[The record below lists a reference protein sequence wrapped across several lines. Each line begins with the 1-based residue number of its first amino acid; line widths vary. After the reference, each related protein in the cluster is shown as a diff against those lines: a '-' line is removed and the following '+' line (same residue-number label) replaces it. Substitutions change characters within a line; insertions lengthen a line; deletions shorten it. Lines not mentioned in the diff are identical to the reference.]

1 MKIIIAIFSPF
12 ARGGAFAAL
21 LAVVIFNTS
30 LSAKEP
36 TNWIFGFGIGAGLSQ
51 LEQKWGESSRNGLN
65 VTNNNGNGNNTITW
79 NNFNVK
85 TDTTF
90 KDWGVAWEFLAG
102 YKHWLND
109 WVGFRYYANIG
120 AQHYKVEFPSGTNE
134 DFRTSGTSKMG
145 ALEYT
150 ANADILLNFYNSE
163 FFTFG
168 ILGGFGIGGAY
179 FSSPALDNYEKYWGA
194 AKDSIYFTEAEYA
207 GVGKIKKHHL
217 SASLSVGTRFNIFQK
232 IRKVAARTC
241 DTGADGRRTC
251 KVPISYL
258 EHSIEFNVKFNM
270 LTYYP
275 TKYGELMGVRKDNGQ
290 GGYSD
295 SRSRPGY
302 EVKNPYKLTLRYIIA
317 F

>member
-1 MKIIIAIFSPF
+1 MKIITTIFSPL
-12 ARGGAFAAL
+12 ARGGAFATF
-21 LAVVIFNTS
+21 LAMAFLCTS

-65 VTNNNGNGNNTITW
+65 ASTNNGNNNITW
-79 NNFNVK
+79 NTFRVM
-85 TDTTF
+85 TDTNF

-120 AQHYKVEFPSGTNE
+120 AQHYKVEFPSGTN
-134 DFRTSGTSKMG
+134 DSFISSGNTKMG

-163 FFTFG
+163 LFTFG

-179 FSSPALDNYEKYWGA
+179 FDSPALDNYEKYWGA
-194 AKDSIYFTEAEYA
+194 AKDSTSFTEPEYA

-217 SASLSVGTRFNIFQK
+217 SASLSVGTRFNFFQK
-232 IRKVAARTC
+232 IRNVSARTC

-258 EHSIEFNVKFNM
+258 EHSIELNAKFNM

-275 TKYGELMGVRKDNGQ
+275 TKYGELMGVRKDNGN
-290 GGYSD
+290 GAYTD

-302 EVKNPYKLTLRYIIA
+302 EVKNPYKFTLRYIIA

>member
-21 LAVVIFNTS
+21 LAVAIFNTS

-51 LEQKWGESSRNGLN
+51 IEEKYPDSA
-65 VTNNNGNGNNTITW
+65 VTNIHNWTFFNTPVARPI
-79 NNFNVK
+79 V
-85 TDTTF
+85 
-90 KDWGVAWEFLAG
+90 KDWGVTWEFLAG

-109 WVGFRYYANIG
+109 WVGFRYYANVG
-120 AQHYKVEFPSGTNE
+120 AQHYKDDIFTAGKVKAGII
-134 DFRTSGTSKMG
+134 
-145 ALEYT
+145 EYT
-150 ANADILLNFYNSE
+150 ANADMLLNFYNSE

-179 FSSPALDNYEKYWGA
+179 FDSPALDSYERRWGPNESNPTNFI
-194 AKDSIYFTEAEYA
+194 DRESYDNIYKT
-207 GVGKIKKHHL
+207 KKHHL

-232 IRKVAARTC
+232 IRNVSARTC

>member
-1 MKIIIAIFSPF
+1 MKIIIAIFSPL

-21 LAVVIFNTS
+21 LAVAIFNTS

-51 LEQKWGESSRNGLN
+51 IDQKWSDSTRNGIGVGGWTRN
-65 VTNNNGNGNNTITW
+65 QPDSSV
-79 NNFNVK
+79 
-85 TDTTF
+85 
-90 KDWGVAWEFLAG
+90 KDWGVTWEFLAG

-109 WVGFRYYANIG
+109 WVGFRYYANVG
-120 AQHYKVEFPSGTNE
+120 AQHYKDDVF
-134 DFRTSGTSKMG
+134 TSGKVKAG
-145 ALEYT
+145 IIEYT
-150 ANADILLNFYNSE
+150 ANADMLLNFYNSE

-168 ILGGFGIGGAY
+168 ILGGFGIGGAS
-179 FSSPALDNYEKYWGA
+179 FDSPALDNYESRYGPNDANPGNFAEPWYDSDM
-194 AKDSIYFTEAEYA
+194 AKT
-207 GVGKIKKHHL
+207 KKHHL

-232 IRKVAARTC
+232 IRKVSARTC

-258 EHSIEFNVKFNM
+258 EHSIEFNAKFPM

-275 TKYGELMGVRKDNGQ
+275 TNPGELMGVICRDPQAGAPN
-290 GGYSD
+290 YNCSFP
-295 SRSRPGY
+295 RPGY